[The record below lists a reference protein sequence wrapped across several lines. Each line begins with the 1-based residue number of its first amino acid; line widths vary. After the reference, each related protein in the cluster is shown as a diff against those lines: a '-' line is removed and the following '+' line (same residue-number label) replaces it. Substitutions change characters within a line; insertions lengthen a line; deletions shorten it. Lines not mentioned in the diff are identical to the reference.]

1 MSFWSYCT
9 LPVTF
14 EGTKKILK
22 QMENCICKVFISSD
36 GYGFGTGFFC
46 IIPYKGSELKVLIT
60 AYHILHKEY
69 LLHKK
74 EIKIE
79 LNNKLK
85 VIDIND
91 NRKIYSND
99 EFDIAIIEINPYK
112 DKIKDFL
119 ELDEDISKVLFTEK
133 EEEILKLIRKNSTV
147 YTLQNAK
154 TFGKAVSYG
163 TILNLEEFTFVH
175 FCSTEKGSTGSPILD
190 LRNNKVIGMHT
201 QYNRNLEKNIGTF
214 LFYPIKD
221 FNDGNNLLII
231 NKEYNDKDFS
241 DIKLIKTGAYGK
253 IYSAYSLQDKEEVCL
268 KRIDIEEMKKNYE
281 ENQLKDFQQDLNNE
295 INILKLLSS
304 NENSVM
310 YYGEYDN
317 KNEKINEKIIVMEK
331 CDMNLKEFIIQKK
344 NALSCKEI
352 KDKFLALN
360 KLFKNIQKEKII
372 HRDLKLENLLIKYN
386 EEKTDYLIKLG
397 DYGLGKFKGKSNGI
411 FSGLKGTPDTVAPE
425 IILEKVNKYE
435 SSVDIFSLG
444 IILYQ
449 LSHNLKHPFGTKYEL
464 VIIKYHENYDK
475 DNLNIEFDN
484 SINNNDFV
492 DLVRK
497 MIKLNPKNRLKWE
510 EYFEHPFFKS
520 K

>member
-1 MSFWSYCT
+1 MPHFLDCPK
-9 LPVTF
+9 PVTF

-22 QMENCICKVFISSD
+22 QMENCICKVFMSSD
-36 GYGFGTGFFC
+36 GNGFGTGFFC
-46 IIPYKGSELKVLIT
+46 IIPYKGNQLKVLIT
-60 AYHILHKEY
+60 CYYILDKEY
-69 LLHKK
+69 LLREKK
-74 EIKIE
+74 IKIE
-79 LNNKLK
+79 LNNQLK

-91 NRKIYSND
+91 NRKVYSNYK
-99 EFDIAIIEINPYK
+99 FQITIIEINPYK
-112 DKIKDFL
+112 DKINDFL
-119 ELDEDISKVLFTEK
+119 ELNEDISKVMFTEK
-133 EEEILKLIRKNSTV
+133 GEEIFELIRNNSTI
-147 YTLQNAK
+147 YTLQNLSY
-154 TFGKAVSYG
+154 GKVVSYG
-163 TILNLEEFTFVH
+163 IIRNSREFTIH
-175 FCSTEKGSTGSPILD
+175 HLCSTDEGSSGSPILD
-190 LRNNKVIGMHT
+190 LRNNKVIGMHKGSISK
-201 QYNRNLEKNIGTF
+201 NNIGTF

-360 KLFKNIQKEKII
+360 KLFKIIQKEKII

-386 EEKTDYLIKLG
+386 KEKTDYLIKLG

-475 DNLNIEFDN
+475 DNLNIEFDK